1 MEAADDLEAFLTEG
15 NPLSSSVAKEKLARM
30 VQPKGILTED
40 DLKRMGGSQAFID
53 RFQSF
58 IEQQKTGTLDPK
70 LKKYLEET
78 TAVFRKRAQ
87 EVLMEKT
94 DYTVKSLAKNF
105 EITPEEVRKYTQ
117 FGGIMYG
124 FDQPSKQSPQQGQPP
139 QDPSV
144 PQASTLPGGGTFTP
158 IPQ

>member
-1 MEAADDLEAFLTEG
+1 
-15 NPLSSSVAKEKLARM
+15 M

-124 FDQPSKQSPQQGQPP
+124 FDQPSNQDSQQGQTS

-144 PQASTLPGGGTFTP
+144 PQASTLPGGGIFTP
-158 IPQ
+158 IAP